1 MTMSTKILSLTA
13 ALVGSA
19 IAVIVAWRAAA
30 ATEAAEA
37 ARAASVAAHA
47 RTETDLVRLNE
58 AAAAIERA
66 RSEAQAELAA
76 RQTMKQGA
84 SMKRPANG
92 GTPPTPR
99 PAALHPSEA
108 IARDPKLQVMQLA
121 SERARFETTYGPL
134 LKKLRLTADQITTL
148 RDAHVRAEEQKGD
161 IAAIARQQTL
171 KPDDP
176 VLVKLSREANNDLR
190 EVQMQVLGSENFE
203 ALQGYL
209 QTLPARAIVERF
221 AGAMAIADKPVTA
234 EQAER
239 LTEIVAAASGPLSN
253 GRTDSSAT
261 DWSVVDEH
269 AASVLSPE
277 QLALFKRIE
286 PIGGG
291 QSRWMANFDRAMK
304 EARKS
309 LAHGKPGG

>member
-13 ALVGSA
+13 ALMGSA

-30 ATEAAEA
+30 TADAAEA
-37 ARAASVAAHA
+37 ARAAMVAAHA
-47 RTETDLVRLNE
+47 RTEMELVRLSE
-58 AAAAIERA
+58 AAAAAERA

-76 RQTMKQGA
+76 RETMKHGA
-84 SMKRPANG
+84 SVKRPANS
-92 GTPPTPR
+92 GTPPAPN
-99 PAALHPSEA
+99 PAAPHPSEA

-121 SERARFETTYGPL
+121 AERARFETTYGPL
-134 LKKLRLTADQITTL
+134 LKKLRLTADQITKL
-148 RDAHVRAEEQKGD
+148 RGAHVRAEEQKGD
-161 IAAIARQQTL
+161 IAAIARQQSL
-171 KPDDP
+171 KPDDR
-176 VLVKLSREANNDLR
+176 VLVKLSREANSDLR
-190 EVQMQVLGSENFE
+190 AVQMDVLGSENFG
-203 ALQGYL
+203 ALQEYL

-221 AGAMAIADKPVTA
+221 AGAMAIADKPMTA
-234 EQAER
+234 DQAER
-239 LTEIVAAASGPLSN
+239 LTEIVANASGPLAN

-261 DWSVVDEH
+261 DWSVVDER

-291 QSRWMANFDRAMK
+291 PSRWMANFDRAMK

-309 LAHGKPGG
+309 LAQGKPGG